1 MDHEDSVWHAR
12 IPADID
18 RPEPV
23 LWNLTARQ
31 LLLLTPAA
39 LTTWALFSPLAGF
52 LPLWASVGV
61 SALVLALSWVL
72 ALGRRDGIGLDRL
85 AALSLLWL
93 LHAKHRA
100 PATPRVRLPR
110 WAPRAARGPRL
121 APLNLPVSAVG
132 GEGTVDLGQ
141 RCAVVLTCSTVPF
154 HLASG
159 QEQDQILASFA
170 AFLDSLT
177 EPAQFVV
184 QRRRTDLDAH
194 IRGTRDRARTLPH
207 PRLRRAALAHGAF
220 LDDLQRRHQLVHHQV
235 LLVLTA
241 EGPVREVGEALLWRA
256 EDAVS
261 QLAALGV
268 RARLCEGPAAERVL
282 RSSLN
287 PGSGTRPLTTT
298 QEER

>member
-31 LLLLTPAA
+31 LLLLTPAV
-39 LTTWALFSPLAGF
+39 LITWALFSPLAGF
-52 LPLWASVGV
+52 LPLWASVTV
-61 SALVLALSWVL
+61 SAVVLGLSWVL
-72 ALGRRDGIGLDRL
+72 ALGRRDGIGLDHL
-85 AALSLLWL
+85 AALSVLWL

-100 PATPRVRLPR
+100 PAAPRVRLPR
-110 WAPRAARGPRL
+110 WAPRTARGPRFS
-121 APLNLPVSAVG
+121 PLNLPASAVHDD
-132 GEGTVDLGQ
+132 GTIDLGQ

-177 EPAQFVV
+177 DPAQIVV
-184 QRRRTDLDAH
+184 QRRRMDLDAH
-194 IRGTRDRARTLPH
+194 IRGTRDRARKLAH
-207 PRLRRAALAHGAF
+207 PKLRRAALAHGAF
-220 LDDLQRRHQLVHHQV
+220 LDDLQHRHSPIHHRV
-235 LLVLTA
+235 LLVLTCD
-241 EGPVREVGEALLWRA
+241 GPAPEAGEALLWRA

-261 QLAALGV
+261 QLAAIGV
-268 RARLCEGPAAERVL
+268 RAHLCDGPAAERVL
-282 RSSLN
+282 RSSLI
-287 PGSGTRPLTTT
+287 PDSGTRPLTKG
-298 QEER
+298 ER